1 MLEIFRN
8 IEYLPRT
15 ILVLMLYFL
24 FMKKLS
30 CLENMLNLLYYL
42 NLLGRP
48 AALVGVHNRIL

>member
-30 CLENMLNLLYYL
+30 CLGKHAKSVVLFTFI
-42 NLLGRP
+42 GKASSP
-48 AALVGVHNRIL
+48 GWSA